1 MPRSADAV
9 RTIDLRPRGAP
20 VATYAA
26 KVQRLCV
33 NGQEVALD
41 RPVVAVIDTGTT
53 GVSVSHGA
61 ESEAETRTFT
71 EAGRSRSRSRPLT
84 LTILTL

>member
-33 NGQEVALD
+33 NGQEVLLD

-53 GVSVSHGA
+53 R
-61 ESEAETRTFT
+61 TRT
-71 EAGRSRSRSRPLT
+71 RT
-84 LTILTL
+84 LTRTEPEPEP

>member
-1 MPRSADAV
+1 VPRSADAV

-26 KVQRLCV
+26 KVQRLYV

-53 GVSVSHGA
+53 GVSVGD
-61 ESEAETRTFT
+61 
-71 EAGRSRSRSRPLT
+71 GL
-84 LTILTL
+84 